1 MAQQPSVGAEVSEQ
15 KVVRRKAFLEFRDDD
30 LANLVSI
37 NDVARRYADSM
48 IDDFYKHLLSFKQTS
63 AFLHDA
69 QGLER
74 ITTAQQQYFLRLTQ
88 GNYDLGCAENRLHE
102 PIEQLLS
109 AVRANRAKVV
119 VMDITGVQAVDSK
132 VGTHL
137 VQAAEAV
144 A

>member
-1 MAQQPSVGAEVSEQ
+1 MLKS
-15 KVVRRKAFLEFRDDD
+15 
-30 LANLVSI
+30 
-37 NDVARRYADSM
+37 
-48 IDDFYKHLLSFKQTS
+48 LS
-63 AFLHDA
+63 
-69 QGLER
+69 

-88 GNYDLGCAENRLHE
+88 GNYDLGYAENRLHE

-132 VGTHL
+132 VGNHL

>member
-15 KVVRRKAFLEFRDDD
+15 EVVRRKAFLEFRDDD

-69 QGLER
+69 QVLEHHDSA
-74 ITTAQQQYFLRLTQ
+74 TAIFLALDAGKLQSRL
-88 GNYDLGCAENRLHE
+88 RRKS
-102 PIEQLLS
+102 PP
-109 AVRANRAKVV
+109 
-119 VMDITGVQAVDSK
+119 
-132 VGTHL
+132 
-137 VQAAEAV
+137 
-144 A
+144 